1 MTPPGREQIA
11 KDILVCTDCGHYAC
25 KRCAGRPEHSYV
37 PDTSAEKRIRPRDFR
52 NNLKSAI
59 PMSVTFKGF
68 ERADLEALAGKG
80 DTAKRWSVAVSGVS
94 GAEFRFHSLQRSE
107 VWTATYLSSIGSS
120 QEDKKDGGA
129 VSKREATLELIID
142 PTSGPSTSSF
152 FSRSHIK
159 ESLICPM
166 NIYLILFCSFQQL
179 PPSWS
184 QTLEKLF

>member
-1 MTPPGREQIA
+1 MIELVTPLGREQIA

-59 PMSVTFKGF
+59 PMSVTFRGF

-120 QEDKKDGGA
+120 QEDKKDGGGA

-142 PTSGPSTSSF
+142 PTSGLATSSF
-152 FSRSHIK
+152 FS
-159 ESLICPM
+159 IC
-166 NIYLILFCSFQQL
+166 L
-179 PPSWS
+179 
-184 QTLEKLF
+184 